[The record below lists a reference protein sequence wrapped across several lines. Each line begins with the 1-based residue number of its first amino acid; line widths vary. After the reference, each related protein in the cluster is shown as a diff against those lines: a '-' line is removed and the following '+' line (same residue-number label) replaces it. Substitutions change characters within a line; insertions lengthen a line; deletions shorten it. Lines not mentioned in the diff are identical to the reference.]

1 MTQPDPRLVK
11 ASMLLRRDEVML
23 RMLSG
28 VFADDRWYMK
38 LCGGALYF
46 VHVGNLSLE
55 ADLGLKI
62 VLDSSKHIEKIAHN
76 PRH

>member
-1 MTQPDPRLVK
+1 
-11 ASMLLRRDEVML
+11 
-23 RMLSG
+23 
-28 VFADDRWYMK
+28 MK

-46 VHVGNLSLE
+46 VHIGNLSLE

-76 PRH
+76 LRH

>member
-1 MTQPDPRLVK
+1 MACKSIDTIKQGCTYVAVVNWRVC
-11 ASMLLRRDEVML
+11 RRH
-23 RMLSG
+23 R
-28 VFADDRWYMK
+28 RYMK

-55 ADLGLKI
+55 SDLSLKV

-76 PRH
+76 PCD